1 MTLTPIFAI
10 AQQHHTEEEVVVE
23 AARTR
28 PGTDQIRT
36 IDTAEIATTTTNELK
51 VEAKTTIRIV
61 VGTRTEI
68 GEPIAIRLI
77 RPNSRNGRRRLIRP
91 PSIIVMLATLS

>member
-1 MTLTPIFAI
+1 MTLTPIFDI
-10 AQQHHTEEEVVVE
+10 AQQHHTEEEVEVE

-51 VEAKTTIRIV
+51 VEAKATIRIV

-68 GEPIAIRLI
+68 GEPIAIRLT
-77 RPNSRNGRRRLIRP
+77 RPNSKNGRRKLIRP
-91 PSIIVMLATLS
+91 PSIIVMLATS

>member
-10 AQQHHTEEEVVVE
+10 EQQHPTEEEVEVA

-51 VEAKTTIRIV
+51 VEAKTTIRTV
-61 VGTRTEI
+61 VGTRNEI
-68 GEPIAIRLI
+68 GEPIAIRLT
-77 RPNSRNGRRRLIRP
+77 RPNSKNGRRKLIRP
-91 PSIIVMLATLS
+91 QSIIVMLATL

>member
-10 AQQHHTEEEVVVE
+10 EQQHPTEEEVEEV

-61 VGTRTEI
+61 VGTRKEI
-68 GEPIAIRLI
+68 GEPIATKLTRL
-77 RPNSRNGRRRLIRP
+77 NSRNGRRKLIRH
-91 PSIIVMLATLS
+91 PSIIVMPATLS

>member
-1 MTLTPIFAI
+1 MTLTLIFAI
-10 AQQHHTEEEVVVE
+10 EQQHPTEEEVEVE

-36 IDTAEIATTTTNELK
+36 IDTAEIAITTTNELK

-61 VGTRTEI
+61 VGTRNEI
-68 GEPIAIRLI
+68 GEPIAIRLT
-77 RPNSRNGRRRLIRP
+77 RLNSRNGRRRLIRP
-91 PSIIVMLATLS
+91 PSIIVMPATLS